1 MNRNRTSGIPL
12 RARQG
17 FTILEL
23 LVVLAIIAIGS
34 TIVFTYF
41 SVIQEKSR
49 DSRRVND
56 MNEISKALNIY
67 YAGNSQFPV
76 VTSEVVI
83 DSTDVLSTELE
94 GDGSI
99 KETPK
104 DPQHPALT
112 YRYISSPDGSTYTLT
127 FCLET
132 DNIQEHAAG
141 CSNTKNP

>member
-1 MNRNRTSGIPL
+1 MKTKR
-12 RARQG
+12 G

-34 TIVFTYF
+34 TIVFTHF
-41 SVIQEKSR
+41 STIQEKSR
-49 DSRRVND
+49 DGRRMSD
-56 MNEISKALNIY
+56 MNEITKALNIY

-76 VTSEVVI
+76 VTSEVII
-83 DSTDVLSTELE
+83 DSTDVFSVELE

-104 DPQHPALT
+104 DPQHPTLT
-112 YRYISSPDGSTYTLT
+112 YRYISASGGSSYTLT

-132 DNIQEHAAG
+132 DNIQGYAEG
-141 CSNTKNP
+141 CNNTKNP